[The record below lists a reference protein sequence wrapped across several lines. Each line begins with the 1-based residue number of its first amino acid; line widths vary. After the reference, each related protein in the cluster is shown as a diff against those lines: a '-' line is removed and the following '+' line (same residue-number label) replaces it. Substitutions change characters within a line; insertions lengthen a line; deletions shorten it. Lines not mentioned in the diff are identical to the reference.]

1 MNENRLR
8 LPRRSAWSLSQQMAR
23 QMALIVPSLFIW
35 LLFVE
40 VRGQETDSQANQPR
54 QELLSRLA
62 SGDEEQRIDAITRIG
77 ALWSATTDLVE
88 LPVITALGNS
98 LQQDSSPVV
107 RALAAR
113 ALEIIGGNQSS
124 GQSADKAVH
133 ALIAALGTEREVA
146 VRKAVIYALARYPQL
161 QVTASL
167 IPFLKDKKTEL
178 RAAVAYALAENGD
191 LTSAQALTEVLRRS
205 GKDEDAFARSQ
216 AARGLGRIGGRD
228 SIDPL
233 LEALTRDRS
242 QEVRREAARALGR
255 IATRQDWK
263 VIEALRGAT
272 LSNDPYLVIA
282 ADSAISSI
290 NSRNP

>member
-1 MNENRLR
+1 
-8 LPRRSAWSLSQQMAR
+8 
-23 QMALIVPSLFIW
+23 
-35 LLFVE
+35 
-40 VRGQETDSQANQPR
+40 
-54 QELLSRLA
+54 
-62 SGDEEQRIDAITRIG
+62 DEEQRIDAITRIG
-77 ALWSATTDLVE
+77 ALWSAAPDPVE
-88 LPVITALGNS
+88 LPVVTALGNS

-124 GQSADKAVH
+124 GQSAGRAVQ

-146 VRKAVIYALARYPQL
+146 VRKAIIYALARYPQPP
-161 QVTASL
+161 VTTAL
-167 IPFLKDKKTEL
+167 VPLLKDKKAEL
-178 RAAVAYALAENGD
+178 RAAAAYALAENGD
-191 LTSAQALTEVLRRS
+191 STSAQALTEVLRRG

-216 AARGLGRIGGRD
+216 AARALGRIGGHD

-233 LEALTRDRS
+233 IEALIRDRS

-255 IATRQDWK
+255 IATRQDAK